1 MTENN
6 STAGSAIP
14 EELTGVQS
22 QLERMMGSADD
33 KTKKLIFNRL
43 ICQLSE
49 VLPEPPPGS
58 FAKEPEPISASA
70 RNLIDAT
77 ERLNEAACMAE
88 FIQSI
93 SLNVPHGGEL
103 LLQPG
108 QVTGF
113 YFVMQNTIDLINEAE
128 GLIEA
133 ARKQPEA
140 LPA

>member
-1 MTENN
+1 MTEND

-14 EELTGVQS
+14 EEFADVQS

-33 KTKKLIFNRL
+33 KTKRLIFNRL
-43 ICQLSE
+43 IRQLAE
-49 VLPEPPPGS
+49 VLPEPPPES
-58 FAKEPEPISASA
+58 FAKEPKPISSIN
-70 RNLIDAT
+70 RNLLDAT
-77 ERLNEAACMAE
+77 DKLHEAACLAE

-93 SLNVPHGGEL
+93 SLNVPHNGGI

-113 YFVMQNTIDLINEAE
+113 YYAMGSTIDRIKEAE
-128 GLIEA
+128 VLITA